1 MLELKDVYKSYKKRS
16 YTQNVLKGIN
26 INFDN
31 VGFVSVLGPSGC
43 GKTTLLN
50 IIGGLDK
57 LDKGEIL
64 IDNQSINKFTSK
76 KMDAYRNSMIGFVFQ
91 SFNLINHLNV
101 YDNVAITLK
110 LSKEK
115 NKNISQKVKTI
126 LEKVGLK
133 GKEFKKPHELSGG
146 EAQRVAIARALVNNP
161 EIILADEP
169 TGSLDSNTS
178 LEIINILK
186 EISKDKLVIMVTHNE
201 KLAVAYSDRVIR
213 MADGIIVSDTIINTN
228 KSIKEK
234 EISKVH
240 MSFFMSL
247 MLSYKNILTKIIR
260 TIATIFAGCIGI
272 VAVILVITLSQG
284 VSSYITDVQ
293 ERALKDKPII
303 ISSNSIYK
311 SSGSIVNNIVEYPD
325 IDEIYVSHNSTSY
338 EHNNNMNRDLLELI
352 NNLDKSHY
360 DIINYNRSVKFNLY
374 RESSE
379 GYSKIYNS
387 YFTEMN
393 ESSLMEYEYDVIY
406 GKMPTE
412 YNEIALVVDKYNVI
426 NSYILNYLGLDYKN
440 DSYKYEDIVGQ
451 EYILIENNNMYVYD
465 EENDIFIKKINGDIK
480 TFTKIKITGI
490 IRESKQNSLEFYSQ
504 GIVYTKKLTDY
515 LLKSAKESEI
525 GKAQIKYGINKN
537 VLTGKPFEDKISET
551 VSYTKEYLYEEQ
563 LKDLCLIEQINNV
576 QIYTKTFED
585 RKYIENAI
593 KNNEV
598 FSKISNVY
606 YRDYMSTIAEEFS
619 SFIKILTKVL
629 IIFALISLLV
639 STIMISIITY
649 ISVLERQKE
658 IGILRSIGAR
668 RIDIIS
674 IFCSENLIIGLLSGI
689 LGIVLANVFKKPI
702 NEIVQNIIR
711 ENVSLATSVNT
722 VDLIKFRYDV
732 VLILIIGNVIITLL
746 AGLIPAILAS
756 LKKPIEALKNE

>member
-1 MLELKDVYKSYKKRS
+1 MLELKEVYKSYKKRN
-16 YTQNVLKGIN
+16 YTQEVLKGIN
-26 INFDN
+26 IKFDN
-31 VGFVSVLGPSGC
+31 VGFVSILGPSGC

-57 LDKGEIL
+57 LDRGNL
-64 IDNQSINKFTSK
+64 YIDNLDLDKLSPK
-76 KMDAYRNSMIGFVFQ
+76 KLDAYRNSMVGFVFQ

-101 YDNVAITLK
+101 YDNIALTLK
-110 LSKEK
+110 LNKEK
-115 NKNISQKVKTI
+115 NKNIKAKVQEI
-126 LEKVGLK
+126 INKVGLT
-133 GKEFKKPHELSGG
+133 GKENKKPQELSGG

-178 LEIINILK
+178 IEIINILK

-201 KLAVAYSDRVIR
+201 KLAKEYSDRIIR
-213 MADGIIVSDTIINTN
+213 MADGMIVSDNIIKEQ
-228 KSIKEK
+228 KSINKK
-234 EISKVH
+234 EINKVH
-240 MSFFMSL
+240 MTFFMSL
-247 MLSYKNILTKIIR
+247 MLSYKNILTKVFR
-260 TIATIFAGCIGI
+260 TVATIFAGCIGI

-284 VSSYITDVQ
+284 VSDYITKVQ
-293 ERALKDKPII
+293 ENALKDKPII

-311 SSGSIVNNIVEYPD
+311 SSGNIINNIVEYPETD
-325 IDEIYVSHNSTSY
+325 QIYVSHNITSY
-338 EHNNNMNRDLLELI
+338 EHNNNMDRNLLKI
-352 NNLDKSHY
+352 IKNLDKSYY

-374 RESSE
+374 KENTE
-379 GYSKIYNS
+379 GLKKIYNS

-406 GKMPTE
+406 GTMPTK

-426 NSYILNYLGLDYKN
+426 NSNILNYLGLDYKN
-440 DSYKYEDIVGQ
+440 DSYKYEDIIGQ

-465 EENDIFIKKINGDIK
+465 EEKDVFIKKINGDIK
-480 TFTKIKITGI
+480 TFTKIKITAI
-490 IRESKQNSLEFYSQ
+490 IRESKQNSFGLYSQ
-504 GIVYTKKLTDY
+504 GIVYTKEFTDY
-515 LLKSAKESEI
+515 IIDSAKKSEI
-525 GKAQIKYGINKN
+525 GKTQEKYGIEKD
-537 VLTGKPFEDKISET
+537 VFSGKPFTDIKRET

-563 LKDLCLIEQINNV
+563 LKELGLVEQINRV
-576 QIYTKTFED
+576 QIYTKTFDD
-585 RKYIENAI
+585 RKYIEKAI
-593 KNNEV
+593 KDNDIFND
-598 FSKISNVY
+598 ISNVY

-668 RIDIIS
+668 KIDVIS
-674 IFCSENLIIGLLSGI
+674 IFCSENLIIGLMSGI
-689 LGIVLANVFKKPI
+689 LGFILANIFKKPI
-702 NEIVQNIIR
+702 NGIVQKIIK
-711 ENVSLATSVNT
+711 ENVSLATSINS

-732 VLILIIGNVIITLL
+732 VIMLIIGNVIITLL
-746 AGLIPAILAS
+746 AGLIPAIIAS